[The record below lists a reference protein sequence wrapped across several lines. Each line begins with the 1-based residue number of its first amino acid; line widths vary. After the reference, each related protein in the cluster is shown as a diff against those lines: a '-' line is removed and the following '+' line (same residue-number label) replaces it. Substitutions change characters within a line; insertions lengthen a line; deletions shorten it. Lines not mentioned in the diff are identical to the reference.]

1 MSNQIAALKDH
12 IVQSEQTLEKVHVP
26 TLAIDELT
34 DFLTLLAHVCE
45 AVKK

>member
-12 IVQSEQTLEKVHVP
+12 IVQSEQTLEKVP